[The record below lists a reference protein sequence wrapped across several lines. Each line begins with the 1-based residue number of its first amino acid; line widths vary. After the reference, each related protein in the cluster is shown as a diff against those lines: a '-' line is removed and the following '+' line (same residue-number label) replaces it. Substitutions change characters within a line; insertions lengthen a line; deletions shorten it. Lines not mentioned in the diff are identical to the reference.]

1 MGCFT
6 HKGQFKT
13 GDAAMTFDLDD
24 GRRLVYRDDVQM
36 GKVYVVAPGAYAGV
50 PNLEGP
56 EAKDHL
62 CRYAVRSGSIVQ
74 ADLRVLEG

>member
-1 MGCFT
+1 MFLSRSRVENCVADLVKKF
-6 HKGQFKT
+6 
-13 GDAAMTFDLDD
+13 AA
-24 GRRLVYRDDVQM
+24 
-36 GKVYVVAPGAYAGV
+36 AGV

-74 ADLRVLEG
+74 ADLRVLEA